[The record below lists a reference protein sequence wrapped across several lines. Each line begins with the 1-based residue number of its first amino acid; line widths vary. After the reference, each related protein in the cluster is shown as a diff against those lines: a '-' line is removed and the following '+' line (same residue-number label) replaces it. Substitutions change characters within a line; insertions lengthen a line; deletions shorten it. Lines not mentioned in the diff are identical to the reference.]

1 MPAKRNSPSGS
12 DNSSTRNDAIN
23 KLAAEANLSDVA
35 EWLDLRVVGRG
46 TRSPK
51 TLCPYHE
58 DQRPSMY
65 LYPASGSG
73 RPQFHCF
80 SCGAHGDVFD
90 LIKRQKNIDFRGA
103 LQWLADCYRVTL
115 PSSQSTTRKERITPR
130 SRGLEIGLSLYRRQ
144 TTEEKS
150 ALRTWASARR
160 MKIGFLQSADV
171 FAVCPPKISKSLA
184 VADREQFDSLDAAG
198 LILRESIARRGETVP
213 LPVEMGPR
221 DFYNSPRIL
230 FTIHDDRGKVA
241 GFAGRSIGKEL
252 PKYLFSPGF
261 PRGSTL
267 YRFHKVRAARPARR
281 SKESETTVHIFVVEG
296 LMDSLRLEALGLHAV
311 ALLGSQITAE
321 QVALLTEYARDL
333 DRDDLQLAIHLLLD
347 SDEAGRRGTVS
358 STIKLLAASV
368 EAPGMLL
375 DVLTPSKPHTVNEA
389 QAHDPDEWFRE
400 VNDFDTAH
408 ALLSTWCESPM
419 KILLAWSLEVEPVN
433 LDSTWGKLPD
443 AQRIQA
449 FRDIE
454 RRLDRARWLEIL
466 DRVPAFECHL
476 PGSPN
481 AESLWEQPLRRF
493 LSASRGRSMIL
504 AASAKTVPK
513 DDNGRLIRALQIAE
527 ASTQRR
533 EFPVDEGSWDRLQAA
548 LDATIPYL
556 RELLSVANDS
566 GKVDADDM
574 ISVLVPKG
582 ENKFRLKALPSPEI
596 LTMQQYVL
604 NELLREYADCPRFR
618 SFIPGVRFS
627 TSSGTRRLETTGADR
642 LVPVGGETVS
652 FAYTLDMDVIEH
664 RAPPRRTGM
673 FRSYF
678 ECWRDFISYIDT
690 RVAAFPPGKFHVA
703 RLDVRSFYDTV
714 TRPVVN
720 SVLLPAV
727 TDALAELADSTEEN
741 NAEACA
747 KLFLPSIKES
757 AKRAGAMVDW
767 LCDQS
772 FGYKFENPGSIEPE
786 EQPHGLP
793 QGPDLSAYL
802 ANISLFPLDR
812 ALSELVAKFDRQ
824 ASEEQGES
832 TREGQV
838 SSVRGAVYAR
848 YVDDMVIIARSG
860 QDLARLRTAIEQQL
874 ALVGME
880 LSPKT
885 EPLPVMDEAKVREW
899 LTDRRGAGLGVSG
912 PFEGPPGNAPLS
924 LLEPLAD
931 AGETDRSDSLRIL
944 HDPRLDDPDTKPE
957 ELESAV
963 EVILSAPES
972 DLRHGDKAGAAR
984 LLWRSVI
991 QEGYKSALYASDA
1004 AEAFINGWP
1013 RKTLTVSDLLAWL
1026 DGVERLL
1033 ISRPDRNPTF
1043 SEQKHQTLR
1052 AIREGMAALV
1062 HAGLCEILIGRVIPD
1077 GEPSRFEHMLDFK
1090 KLVIRRAA
1098 TLVQRPILLS
1108 PITILAGES
1117 RAKTRLLISLAE
1129 AQGQPGLMDRA
1140 EWRTGNTALGILFH
1154 ESVARLRIANSQE
1167 PNSLDPLM
1175 PVSQSMATW
1184 RQRGRTTHSLENI
1197 LNFWMPDAPYI
1208 DDPATAELALSSLI
1222 NLAPK
1227 RAVDLISSRPVLTR
1241 FALNGSNGS
1250 EIRLI
1255 PTPPG
1260 LDVPGLLGLRDEG
1273 ATVVRA
1279 DFREEDHRQFCPTQL
1294 SWTENG
1300 GGEAG
1305 QWKRLTGSLSPYQY
1319 LPPAERS
1326 EANPLLT
1333 RWLAKAFRSLV
1344 AVADQDDQ
1352 TQLCPPTASNLL
1364 GPMIG
1369 ADNSES
1375 KWGVLGFCVPVAK
1388 VSAQAFLRQGD
1399 GGLVLEPVLELHDHL
1414 WRVGTALADWLGR
1427 APSSR
1432 QLATQRLAAPALV
1445 HEEGEDWA
1453 REAMLRFS
1461 LCRLRGKSLPAR
1473 PLRISPQ
1480 TGLPVTVERV
1490 LKRLENFPSDQ
1501 EEFTGNRGVAHL
1513 LATLAEGRAIQ
1524 TRIDARIDPE
1534 IAGGAT
1540 SLLAEMARG
1549 QFRSDE
1555 ELAHHL
1561 PSSGTLL
1568 AVCAPRRRP
1577 ARALFALSNR
1587 ISDLAA
1593 LDPMRDDDP
1602 TLGALASGTRLL
1614 SIELQLRS
1622 QALELWSLL
1631 DVAAQLKFQES
1642 PPSLADWNLDST
1654 ALLHLEQPST
1664 LHGARAPTDWRNVR
1678 ELFQKLHLATNEG
1691 QRVDWGALAG
1701 FTPLGW
1707 TVVLGALTGA
1717 LSGDWRGGLI
1727 SDEKLGAEVRPK
1739 LQRLAGGLALTAV
1752 DSDDIPWGGFEKVI
1766 AAWNSTFL
1774 GEAFVTLD
1782 QLDTA
1787 TGLRVETHK
1796 SSRFYLEASR
1806 RRPTEVQASDGR
1818 RMLPGWAITWA
1829 KAYDESRGGIE
1840 RVATSSGEDRV
1851 VFRWSETWRG
1861 DQLIGIGVVQPAMVA
1876 LAGSSFGTVPSPSE
1890 NETPIAA
1897 SKLLETDV
1905 HTPQPIND
1913 EITVEP
1919 APTDTPSQVAPV
1931 AVAPVAVAPVA
1942 VAPVAVAPV
1951 AVAPHPSAECSPLSN
1966 RESGKT
1972 EEDILATYIELEKM
1986 QDASWRSRGEKSPSF
2001 VRVALFQWEVDE
2013 TYRHPG
2019 FDLCN
2024 GSVHEFKPKK
2034 PETWTKHSYGQSCAE
2049 SRRRALLK
2057 AALKACNHFN
2067 VDVLLLPEYSVRPE
2081 TVEWLSMQAPAL
2093 APKTSVW
2100 AGTYRLPPGMQKPT
2114 DSREWSAI
2122 HEVVLSDPAG
2132 KRISRLK
2139 RYPAAAANEV
2149 FHPGGDEMDALIEQ
2163 KLGDAKS
2170 HIFELICSEVFL
2182 VTFPANLFPLARL
2195 RRDLLRKFGS
2205 NVGGKGVDDMIEKD
2219 VMTDIKKFAVSTAI
2233 SENLGTR
2240 RTILLVPAM
2249 TSRTADYS
2257 VLGQAAFLSSGLTT
2271 VFCNAV
2277 CGQYG
2282 HGQSCFV
2289 GHNGWLDEKP
2299 STGLPSTSPY
2309 HGPEPGIFHLDH
2321 ENRGRLGKNE
2331 QALVI
2336 ADIDP
2341 IYGAEGKPRPQTLL
2355 KPLQLV
2361 AHLPVIETLLPKF
2374 DPSPTACRCRRYER
2388 SIREVGEFMPGL
2400 QKVLKSGI
2408 DANWKNTSEDINPG
2422 VLESALDAL
2431 AKCAGLPFGTK
2442 ESNRGW
2448 LTRRKSA
2455 YLANH
2460 MSDPQPWPP
2469 PAALDWLWVDS
2480 KSESDGLPE
2489 IETPPYAA
2497 PPGGE
2502 MRVG

>member
-1 MPAKRNSPSGS
+1 M
-12 DNSSTRNDAIN
+12 
-23 KLAAEANLSDVA
+23 
-35 EWLDLRVVGRG
+35 
-46 TRSPK
+46 
-51 TLCPYHE
+51 H
-58 DQRPSMY
+58 

-73 RPQFHCF
+73 RAQFHCF
-80 SCGAHGDVFD
+80 TCGAHGDVFD
-90 LIKRQKNIDFRGA
+90 LIKRQKNLDFRGA
-103 LQWLADCYRVTL
+103 LQWLAESYRVTL
-115 PSSQSTTRKERITPR
+115 PSSQSTTRSERISPR
-130 SRGLEIGLSLYRRQ
+130 SRGLEIGLAIFCRQ
-144 TTEEKS
+144 SVREKS
-150 ALRTWASARR
+150 ALQTWASARK
-160 MKIGFLQSADV
+160 MEISFLQSADV
-171 FAVCPPKISKSLA
+171 FAVLPPKISKSPA
-184 VADREQFDSLDAAG
+184 VANREQFDSLDAAG
-198 LILRESIARRGETVP
+198 LILRESMARRGETVP

-252 PKYLFSPGF
+252 PKYLFSPGL

-267 YRFHKVRAARPARR
+267 YRFHKVRSARPMRGTKGA
-281 SKESETTVHIFVVEG
+281 EATVHIFVVEG

-321 QVALLTEYARDL
+321 QVALLTDYARDL
-333 DRDDLQLAIHLLLD
+333 DRDDLQLAVHLLLD
-347 SDEAGRRGTVS
+347 SDEAGKRGAVS
-358 STIKLLAASV
+358 AAVKLLTASV

-375 DVLTPSKPHTVNEA
+375 DVLTPQTPMGGDEA
-389 QAHDPDEWFRE
+389 RAHDPDEWFRE
-400 VNDFDTAH
+400 VSDFDTAH
-408 ALLSTWCESPM
+408 ALLTTWCESPM
-419 KILLAWSLEVEPVN
+419 KVLLASSLEVEPAN
-433 LDSTWGKLPD
+433 LDSTWEKLPEG
-443 AQRIQA
+443 QRIQA
-449 FRDIE
+449 FRDVE
-454 RRLDRARWLEIL
+454 RRLDRSRWLEIL

-476 PGSPN
+476 PGFPN
-481 AESLWEQPLRRF
+481 VKSLWEQPLQRF
-493 LSASRGRSMIL
+493 LSASRGRSPIL
-504 AASAKTVPK
+504 SASVKTVPK

-548 LDATIPYL
+548 LDATVPYL

-582 ENKFRLKALPSPEI
+582 EGKFRLKVLPSPEI
-596 LTMQQYVL
+596 LTIQQYVL
-604 NELLREYADCPRFR
+604 NELLRDYADCPRFR
-618 SFIPGVRFS
+618 SIIPGVRFS

-642 LVPVGGETVS
+642 LIPVGGETVS

-727 TDALAELADSTEEN
+727 TDALAELADSVEEN
-741 NAEACA
+741 NAQACA
-747 KLFLPSIKES
+747 KLFLPRIKES
-757 AKRAGAMVDW
+757 TERAGAMVDW

-772 FGYKFENPGSIEPE
+772 FGYKFENPGSIEPK
-786 EQPHGLP
+786 EQPNGLP

-812 ALSELVAKFDRQ
+812 ALSELVARFDRQ
-824 ASEEQGES
+824 ASDEQGES
-832 TREGQV
+832 IRDGQV
-838 SSVRGAVYAR
+838 SAVRGAVYAR

-860 QDLARLRTAIEQQL
+860 NDLARLRTAIEQQL

-885 EPLPVMDEAKVREW
+885 EPLPVMDEAQVREW

-912 PFEGPPGNAPLS
+912 PFEGPPGNAPIS

-944 HDPRLDDPDTKPE
+944 HDPRLDDPDTTPE

-963 EVILSAPES
+963 DVILSAPES

-991 QEGYKSALYASDA
+991 QDGTESTLSASDA
-1004 AEAFINGWP
+1004 VKAFISGWP
-1013 RKTLTVSDLLAWL
+1013 RKKLTVSDLLACL
-1026 DGVERLL
+1026 DGIERFL

-1052 AIREGMAALV
+1052 DMREEMAALV
-1062 HAGLCEILIGRVIPD
+1062 HAGLCEILIGQVIPA

-1098 TLVQRPILLS
+1098 TLVQRPTS
-1108 PITILAGES
+1108 QPEITIQAGDS
-1117 RAKTRLLISLAE
+1117 RAKARLLISLAE
-1129 AQGQPGLMDRA
+1129 AQGQPALLDRA
-1140 EWRTGNTALGILFH
+1140 EWRTDNSALGILFH
-1154 ESVARLRIANSQE
+1154 EAVARLRIANTLP
-1167 PNSLDPLM
+1167 PNGLDPLM
-1175 PVSQSMATW
+1175 PVSRSMATW
-1184 RQRGRTTHSLENI
+1184 RQRGNTTHPLEKV
-1197 LNFWMPDAPYI
+1197 LNLWMPDAPEI
-1208 DDPATAELALSSLI
+1208 NDTESAEVALSSLI

-1227 RAVDLISSRPVLTR
+1227 RAVDLISKRPVLMR
-1241 FALNGSNGS
+1241 FALDGSDGS
-1250 EIRLI
+1250 VMHLL
-1255 PTPPG
+1255 PPPPG
-1260 LDVPGLLGLRDEG
+1260 LDVPGLLGLRDD
-1273 ATVVRA
+1273 AANVVRA
-1279 DFREEDHRQFCPTQL
+1279 DFRYEPNRQFCPPQL
-1294 SWTENG
+1294 TWTASG
-1300 GGEAG
+1300 GGEVG
-1305 QWKRLTGSLSPYQY
+1305 QIKRLTALLSGYQY
-1319 LPPAERS
+1319 LAPAETN
-1326 EANPLLT
+1326 EAHPQIT

-1344 AVADQDDQ
+1344 TVAEQGDQ
-1352 TQLCPPTASNLL
+1352 TQCCPPTASNLL

-1369 ADNSES
+1369 ADTPES

-1388 VSAQAFLRQGD
+1388 ISAQAFLRHGD
-1399 GGLVLEPVLELHDHL
+1399 GGLVLEPVLELHDQL

-1427 APSSR
+1427 APSTR

-1480 TGLPVTVERV
+1480 TGLPVTIERV
-1490 LKRLENFPSDQ
+1490 LKRLESFPSDR
-1501 EEFTGNRGVAHL
+1501 EEFTGKRGVAHL

-1534 IAGGAT
+1534 MAGGAT
-1540 SLLAEMARG
+1540 TLLAEMARG

-1555 ELAHHL
+1555 ELAHRL
-1561 PSSGTLL
+1561 PSSGMLL
-1568 AVCAPRRRP
+1568 AAWVPKRRP
-1577 ARALFALSNR
+1577 ARAVFALSER
-1587 ISDLAA
+1587 LSELAA

-1602 TLGALASGTRLL
+1602 TLEALASGTRLL

-1631 DVAAQLKFQES
+1631 DLTAQLKFQEA
-1642 PPSLADWNLDST
+1642 PPSLAEWNLDTS
-1654 ALLHLEQPST
+1654 ALLHREQPSA
-1664 LHGARAPTDWRNVR
+1664 LQGAKAPTDWRNVR

-1701 FTPLGW
+1701 ITPLGW

-1727 SDEKLGAEVRPK
+1727 NEEQLGVEVRSR
-1739 LQRLAGGLALTAV
+1739 LQKLAGAVALTAV

-1766 AAWNSTFL
+1766 AAWNSAFL
-1774 GEAFVTLD
+1774 HDVFVTLD

-1787 TGLRVETHK
+1787 TGLRVETHE

-1818 RMLPGWAITWA
+1818 RLLPGWAINWA
-1829 KAYDESRGGIE
+1829 KAFDESRGGIE
-1840 RVATSSGEDRV
+1840 RVSTPACEERV

-1861 DQLIGIGVVQPAMVA
+1861 DRLLGVGVVQPAMVS
-1876 LAGSSFGTVPSPSE
+1876 LAGHSFSATHSPD
-1890 NETPIAA
+1890 ET
-1897 SKLLETDV
+1897 E
-1905 HTPQPIND
+1905 
-1913 EITVEP
+1913 
-1919 APTDTPSQVAPV
+1919 APTVSLDVQEAPLQIAEPVEDDITIEPTPTESPSQVA
-1931 AVAPVAVAPVA
+1931 AVAGAPPPA
-1942 VAPVAVAPV
+1942 I
-1951 AVAPHPSAECSPLSN
+1951 
-1966 RESGKT
+1966 RKT
-1972 EEDILATYIELEKM
+1972 SSSENGLNTMVVDILAAHAELERM
-1986 QDASWRSRGEKSPSF
+1986 QDASWRSRREKPPSCI
-2001 VRVALFQWEVDE
+2001 RVALFQWDVDE

-2019 FDLCN
+2019 FELCDFAKD
-2024 GSVHEFKPKK
+2024 SKFDRRK
-2034 PETWTKHSYGQSCAE
+2034 PEEWVEHDQRASCTE
-2049 SRRRALLK
+2049 HRRRTLLK
-2057 AALKACNHFN
+2057 AALKACNLFE
-2067 VDVLLLPEYSVRPE
+2067 VDILLLPEYSTRPE
-2081 TVEWLSMQAPAL
+2081 TVEWLAMQVPFL

-2100 AGTYRLPPGMQKPT
+2100 AGTYRLPPGMLKST
-2114 DSREWSAI
+2114 DSRDWGAV
-2122 HEVVLSDPAG
+2122 HEVVLHDSDGP
-2132 KRISRLK
+2132 RPHRLK
-2139 RYPAAAANEV
+2139 RYPSVAADEIFN
-2149 FHPGGDEMDALIEQ
+2149 PGGDVLLPLFMEQ
-2163 KLGDAKS
+2163 KLGDVRS
-2170 HIFELICSEVFL
+2170 YIFELICSEAFL
-2182 VTFPANLFPLARL
+2182 VTFPSNLFPLGRL
-2195 RRDLLRKFGS
+2195 RRELLRKFGN
-2205 NVGGKGVDDMIEKD
+2205 NVHGKDLGKMADDD
-2219 VMTDIKKFAVSTAI
+2219 VMADIRQFALATAL

-2277 CGQYG
+2277 CGEYG

-2289 GHNGWLDEKP
+2289 GHNGWLDEKQSSGFP
-2299 STGLPSTSPY
+2299 AASPY
-2309 HGPEPGIFHLDH
+2309 HGAEPGIFHLDH
-2321 ENRGRLGKNE
+2321 DKRGRLGKNE

-2336 ADIDP
+2336 SDIDP
-2341 IYGAEGKPRPQTLL
+2341 VYGVEGRPRPQTLL

-2361 AHLPVIETLLPKF
+2361 AHLPVIETHLPK
-2374 DPSPTACRCRRYER
+2374 SNSAPTACRCSRFNR
-2388 SIREVGEFMPGL
+2388 SLKEVGEFMPKLHNALKAGL
-2400 QKVLKSGI
+2400 DG
-2408 DANWKNTSEDINPG
+2408 NWGTTMKDPSPG
-2422 VLESALDAL
+2422 VLAKALESL
-2431 AKCAGLPFGTK
+2431 AKCAGLSHDTN
-2442 ESNRGW
+2442 ETSRGW
-2448 LTRRKSA
+2448 LMRRKAA

-2460 MSDPQPWPP
+2460 LSDSNPWPP
-2469 PAALDWLWVDS
+2469 PVALDWLWVDS
-2480 KSESDGLPE
+2480 KFEHGELPE
-2489 IETPPYAA
+2489 IEVPPYAA

-2502 MRVG
+2502 LRVE